1 MRYRWAKKKKSQ
13 IAHLYNK
20 YGFSAQLKLSPFPS
34 IVLRNVPYANGILGF
49 FHSLFILSFIFNIIL
64 KPNVLIRCDMYISKR
79 FSSEVKSTK
88 VTQKMD
94 KIVSVTNKNIYRE
107 SLLTSSKLENFIKI
121 KRKRRIYMN
130 NIIKEKMPRD
140 WHFHLIIIYIFEIF
154 CFLFNE
160 YQAWIKLYKESWFQ
174 RKVKWGY
181 GEIGRRYGLDCAET
195 QWKLII
201 VNLFQSNIEESP
213 ILHCDKNSMNLMLF
227 IK

>member
-1 MRYRWAKKKKSQ
+1 MLS
-13 IAHLYNK
+13 IACVDQFLVA
-20 YGFSAQLKLSPFPS
+20 FSLVDSYF
-34 IVLRNVPYANGILGF
+34 IVWRNVPYANGILGRILPFSFYFGFPQRKTFRNF
-49 FHSLFILSFIFNIIL
+49 FYYNIIL
-64 KPNVLIRCDMYISKR
+64 NQTDMYISKR

-121 KRKRRIYMN
+121 KY
-130 NIIKEKMPRD
+130 
-140 WHFHLIIIYIFEIF
+140 FV
-154 CFLFNE
+154 FLFNE
-160 YQAWIKLYKESWFQ
+160 YQADGLNYTRNPGFKE
-174 RKVKWGY
+174 K
-181 GEIGRRYGLDCAET
+181 RYGLDCIEPWYGKPAKTQRKRIGAET

>member
-1 MRYRWAKKKKSQ
+1 MTDHGHIIKSLRDQ
-13 IAHLYNK
+13 FLVA
-20 YGFSAQLKLSPFPS
+20 FSLVDSYF
-34 IVLRNVPYANGILGF
+34 IVWRNVPYANGILGR
-49 FHSLFILSFIFNIIL
+49 ILPFSFYFGFPQRKTFRGAEFLQYNFE
-64 KPNVLIRCDMYISKR
+64 PNVLIVGYPSDMYISKR

-107 SLLTSSKLENFIKI
+107 SLLTSSKLE
-121 KRKRRIYMN
+121 
-130 NIIKEKMPRD
+130 KMPRD

-154 CFLFNE
+154 CFFYFLEKKNE
-160 YQAWIKLYKESWFQ
+160 YQADGLNYTRNPGFKE
-174 RKVKWGY
+174 K
-181 GEIGRRYGLDCAET
+181 RYGLDCIEPWKRIGAET

>member
-1 MRYRWAKKKKSQ
+1 MLS
-13 IAHLYNK
+13 IACVDQFLVA
-20 YGFSAQLKLSPFPS
+20 FSLVDSYF
-34 IVLRNVPYANGILGF
+34 IVWRNG
-49 FHSLFILSFIFNIIL
+49 SFIFLWNKKNSSILFLFCNIIL
-64 KPNVLIRCDMYISKR
+64 NQTDMYISKR

-121 KRKRRIYMN
+121 KY
-130 NIIKEKMPRD
+130 
-140 WHFHLIIIYIFEIF
+140 FV
-154 CFLFNE
+154 FLFNE

-174 RKVKWGY
+174 RIVKWGY
-181 GEIGRRYGLDCAET
+181 GEIGRRYGLDCIETQRKRIGAET

>member
-1 MRYRWAKKKKSQ
+1 MLS
-13 IAHLYNK
+13 IACVDQFLVA
-20 YGFSAQLKLSPFPS
+20 FSLVDSYF
-34 IVLRNVPYANGILGF
+34 IVWRNG
-49 FHSLFILSFIFNIIL
+49 SFIFLWNKKNSSILFLFCNIIL
-64 KPNVLIRCDMYISKR
+64 NQTDMYISKR

-94 KIVSVTNKNIYRE
+94 KIVRE

-121 KRKRRIYMN
+121 KY
-130 NIIKEKMPRD
+130 
-140 WHFHLIIIYIFEIF
+140 FV
-154 CFLFNE
+154 FLFNE
-160 YQAWIKLYKESWFQ
+160 YQADGLNYTRNPGFKE
-174 RKVKWGY
+174 K
-181 GEIGRRYGLDCAET
+181 RYGLDCIETQRKRIGAET

>member
-1 MRYRWAKKKKSQ
+1 MLS
-13 IAHLYNK
+13 IACVDQFLVA
-20 YGFSAQLKLSPFPS
+20 FSLVDSYF
-34 IVLRNVPYANGILGF
+34 IVWRNG
-49 FHSLFILSFIFNIIL
+49 SFIFLWNKKNSSILFLFCNIIL
-64 KPNVLIRCDMYISKR
+64 NQTDMYISKR

-121 KRKRRIYMN
+121 KY
-130 NIIKEKMPRD
+130 
-140 WHFHLIIIYIFEIF
+140 FV
-154 CFLFNE
+154 FLFNE
-160 YQAWIKLYKESWFQ
+160 YQA
-174 RKVKWGY
+174 
-181 GEIGRRYGLDCAET
+181 RYGLDCIETQRKRIGAET

>member
-1 MRYRWAKKKKSQ
+1 MLSIACVDQFLVAKGLIS
-13 IAHLYNK
+13 NK
-20 YGFSAQLKLSPFPS
+20 VFSLVDSYF
-34 IVLRNVPYANGILGF
+34 IVWRNNF
-49 FHSLFILSFIFNIIL
+49 FYYNIIL
-64 KPNVLIRCDMYISKR
+64 NQTDMYISKR

-121 KRKRRIYMN
+121 KY
-130 NIIKEKMPRD
+130 
-140 WHFHLIIIYIFEIF
+140 FV
-154 CFLFNE
+154 FLFNE
-160 YQAWIKLYKESWFQ
+160 YQADGLNYTRNPGFKE
-174 RKVKWGY
+174 K
-181 GEIGRRYGLDCAET
+181 RYGLDCIETQRKRIGAET

>member
-1 MRYRWAKKKKSQ
+1 MLS
-13 IAHLYNK
+13 IACVDQFLVA
-20 YGFSAQLKLSPFPS
+20 FSLVDSYF
-34 IVLRNVPYANGILGF
+34 IVWRNVPYANGILGRILPF
-49 FHSLFILSFIFNIIL
+49 SFILQYNFE
-64 KPNVLIRCDMYISKR
+64 PNVLIVGYPSDMYISKR

-121 KRKRRIYMN
+121 KY
-130 NIIKEKMPRD
+130 
-140 WHFHLIIIYIFEIF
+140 FV
-154 CFLFNE
+154 FLFNE
-160 YQAWIKLYKESWFQ
+160 YQADGLNYTRNPGFKE
-174 RKVKWGY
+174 K
-181 GEIGRRYGLDCAET
+181 RYGLDCIETQRKRIGAET

-201 VNLFQSNIEESP
+201 VNLFQSNIDP

>member
-1 MRYRWAKKKKSQ
+1 MLS
-13 IAHLYNK
+13 IACVDQFLVA
-20 YGFSAQLKLSPFPS
+20 FSLVDSYF
-34 IVLRNVPYANGILGF
+34 IVWRNG
-49 FHSLFILSFIFNIIL
+49 SFIFLWNKKNSSILFLFCNIIL
-64 KPNVLIRCDMYISKR
+64 NQTDMYISKR

-121 KRKRRIYMN
+121 KY
-130 NIIKEKMPRD
+130 
-140 WHFHLIIIYIFEIF
+140 FV
-154 CFLFNE
+154 FLFNE
-160 YQAWIKLYKESWFQ
+160 YQADGLNYTRNPGFKE
-174 RKVKWGY
+174 K
-181 GEIGRRYGLDCAET
+181 RYGLDCIETQRKRIGAET
-195 QWKLII
+195 QWKLKFIIFFRII

>member
-1 MRYRWAKKKKSQ
+1 MLSIACVDQFLVAFSLVDSYFSDCPVIQNLSCRYWISFHFPISQ
-13 IAHLYNK
+13 QQLPS
-20 YGFSAQLKLSPFPS
+20 SAISRFQ
-34 IVLRNVPYANGILGF
+34 IVWRNG
-49 FHSLFILSFIFNIIL
+49 SFIFLWNKKNSSILFLFCNIIFE
-64 KPNVLIRCDMYISKR
+64 PNVLIVGYPSDMYISKR

-121 KRKRRIYMN
+121 KY
-130 NIIKEKMPRD
+130 
-140 WHFHLIIIYIFEIF
+140 FV
-154 CFLFNE
+154 FLFNE
-160 YQAWIKLYKESWFQ
+160 YQAWINYTRNPGFKE
-174 RKVKWGY
+174 K
-181 GEIGRRYGLDCAET
+181 RYGLDCIETQRKRIGAET

>member
-1 MRYRWAKKKKSQ
+1 MLS
-13 IAHLYNK
+13 IACVDQFLVA
-20 YGFSAQLKLSPFPS
+20 FSLVDSYF
-34 IVLRNVPYANGILGF
+34 IVWRNNF
-49 FHSLFILSFIFNIIL
+49 FYYNIIL
-64 KPNVLIRCDMYISKR
+64 NQTDMYISKR

-121 KRKRRIYMN
+121 KY
-130 NIIKEKMPRD
+130 
-140 WHFHLIIIYIFEIF
+140 FV
-154 CFLFNE
+154 FLFNE
-160 YQAWIKLYKESWFQ
+160 YQADGLKLYKESWFQ

-181 GEIGRRYGLDCAET
+181 GEIGRRYGLDCIEPWIGAET